1 MRRLPDR
8 LLVSVVLSGTIC
20 ALVALLTNWVPY
32 GDLESWTYDFL
43 VNHGGY
49 AQPSSDVVFVD
60 FDDRTFAQVQQ
71 YPMPRSIIAQVIE
84 QIGKAQPT
92 VIGLDV
98 ALSEP
103 RDAEEDRVMQDALT
117 KAGNVILAAQTSAGQ
132 IPGAMPMA
140 QFCQAEDNSLPSGY
154 CIEGRPGALGYAS
167 INMPVDDDGFVRDMY
182 IEAYDKKTNKTRA
195 SFPVFLAEQYLA
207 AVDPGCNNCT
217 LKPLDAKH
225 ATFRGN
231 RIPYDDPVMKSV
243 RIGHW
248 SPNPVKHISAWDVLS
263 GQAPDSE
270 FRNKLVL
277 IGQGSD
283 AARDQDFTPIWRV
296 AQQDGR
302 RERMPGTALHAEAI
316 QTLLDG
322 TAVGSTETWLVW
334 SINLIVVFAAVYMVV
349 ILSLRGGF
357 VSNILLLVA
366 IYAVAQYLFTYLR
379 IWFPY
384 LTTTIATAAA
394 LPLGLAYQYFSERVL
409 HSESEQQRTEL
420 MGLFSKYV
428 DPEVAQTIWM
438 RRDELSLLGQEKVAT
453 VLFTDIRSFTA
464 MSAGLP
470 SQIVLKWLNEY
481 FTEMDNIIRAHGG
494 LLNKFIGDGLLV
506 VYGVPLSRGLKEDTC
521 EAVQTAFDML
531 RRLEEM
537 NRERDKSSPFP
548 AVHIG
553 AGIHTGP
560 LTCGSVGSASR
571 LEYSVIGET
580 VNLASRLESL
590 NKDFHTEIIMSGH
603 TYEIV
608 KDVFPNLYP
617 LGTTPVRGFDQPM
630 LIYSADTQASSAEV
644 TSLSNQE
651 IRGAT
656 V

>member
-20 ALVALLTNWVPY
+20 ALVAMLTNWVPY
-32 GDLESWTYDFL
+32 ADLDYWTYDFL

-49 AQPSSDVVFVD
+49 PQPSSDVVFVD
-60 FDDRTFAQVQQ
+60 FDDRTFEQVKQ

-84 QIGKAQPT
+84 QIGNAHPA
-92 VIGLDV
+92 VIGLDIL
-98 ALSEP
+98 LSEP
-103 RDAEEDRVMQDALT
+103 RDQDDDRVMQDALI
-117 KAGNVILAAQTSAGQ
+117 KANVVILAAQTSAGQ

-140 QFCQAEDNSLPSGY
+140 QFCQAEDSTLPSGY
-154 CIEGRPGALGYAS
+154 CSDKEPGALGYAS
-167 INMPVDDDGFVRDMY
+167 INMPEDDDGFIRDMW
-182 IEAYDKKTNKTRA
+182 IEAYDEKTKKTRA

-207 AVDPGCNNCT
+207 AVEPDCKNCT

-231 RIPYDDPVMKSV
+231 RIPYDDLQMKSV

-248 SPNPVKHISAWDVLS
+248 SPNPVKQISAWDVLS

-270 FRNKLVL
+270 FHNKLVL

-296 AQQDGR
+296 AQKDWR
-302 RERMPGTALHAEAI
+302 RHRMAGTALHAEAI

-322 TAVGSTETWLVW
+322 TAIGSTATWLVW
-334 SINLIVVFAAVYMVV
+334 SINFVVVAGAVYLVV

-357 VSNILLLVA
+357 ISNILLLLA
-366 IYAVAQYLFTYLR
+366 IYAVAQCLFTYLR

-409 HSESEQQRTEL
+409 HSESEEQRTQL

-438 RRDELSLLGQEKVAT
+438 RRNELSLLGQEKVAT

-470 SQIVLKWLNEY
+470 SQTVLKWLNEY
-481 FTEMDNIIRAHGG
+481 FTAMDNIIRAHGG

-521 EAVQTAFDML
+521 EAVRTAFDML

-537 NRERDKSSPFP
+537 NRERDKNSPFP
-548 AVHIG
+548 EVHMG

-560 LTCGSVGSASR
+560 LTCGSVGSATR

-630 LIYSADTQASSAEV
+630 LIYSADTQASSAEAK
-644 TSLSNQE
+644 SLSNQE